1 MMTGIKFAEH
11 LRDPI
16 RAKGKKRIL
25 ACDGGGI
32 LGLMTVEVLGAIETL
47 LRKETGKPNL
57 VLGDWFD
64 MCAGTS
70 TGAMIATCVAYGMPV
85 DEIRRFYT
93 EHGRDM
99 FNKAFLFDR
108 IYYKYD
114 DESLAQILKKT
125 FGETTALGTDRLRT
139 LLMVVTRNA
148 TTDSPWP
155 ITNNP
160 YAKYNNSTRDD
171 CNLNWPL
178 WKLVRASTA
187 APTYFPPENVNL
199 GGEKEFMFVDGGV
212 TTYNNPALLAFNTVT
227 ASPYG
232 INWEAHEDKLL
243 IVSLGCGSAAAISNN
258 YSDSGPSLLNN
269 TISVIS
275 GLMNVATA
283 GHDMTC
289 RILGKCLYGEPI
301 DREIGDLIGATGPTH
316 PKLFTYLR
324 YDPEITRAGLD
335 RLALMNIDPKHVQT
349 LDAIDAIPEI
359 QAVGQAVAKK
369 VQLNHFQGFI

>member
-1 MMTGIKFAEH
+1 MTEFAEH
-11 LRDPI
+11 LRNPI

-25 ACDGGGI
+25 TCDGGGI
-32 LGLMTVEVLGAIETL
+32 LGLMAVEVLGAIETL
-47 LRKETGKPNL
+47 LRKETGKPDL

-85 DEIRRFYT
+85 DEIRKFYT

-99 FNKAFLFDR
+99 FDKAFLLKR
-108 IYYKYD
+108 IYYSYD
-114 DESLAQILKKT
+114 DEPLAKTLKKT
-125 FGETTALGTDRLRT
+125 FGEATTLGTDRLRT

-160 YAKYNNSTRDD
+160 YAKYNDSSRND
-171 CNLNWPL
+171 CNLKLPL
-178 WKLVRASTA
+178 WKIVRASTA
-187 APTYFPPENVNL
+187 APTYFPPERVSL
-199 GGEKEFMFVDGGV
+199 GTKEFMFVDGGV

-232 INWEAHEDKLL
+232 INWLASEDKLF
-243 IVSLGCGSAAAISNN
+243 IVSLGCGSAAAVSNN
-258 YSDSGPSLLNN
+258 FSDSGPNLLNSAIN
-269 TISVIS
+269 VIS
-275 GLMNVATA
+275 GLMNAATA

-301 DREIGDLIGATGPTH
+301 DREIWDLVGTTGPAH

-324 YDPEITRAGLD
+324 YNPETTREGLD
-335 RLALMNIDPKHVQT
+335 RLDLTNIDPKRVQT
-349 LDAIDAIPEI
+349 LDAIDAIPDI
-359 QAVGQAVAKK
+359 QAVGQAMAKK
-369 VQLNHFQGFI
+369 VKLEHFQGFI